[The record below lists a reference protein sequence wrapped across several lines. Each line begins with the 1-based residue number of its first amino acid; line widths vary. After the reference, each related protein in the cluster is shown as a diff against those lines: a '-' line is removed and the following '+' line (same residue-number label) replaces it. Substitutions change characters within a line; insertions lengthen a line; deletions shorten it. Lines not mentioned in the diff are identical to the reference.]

1 MSKSDLHHD
10 KSFKLLQLFVKAASV
25 VRIGSFPAGRGSR
38 SEEVFVLFV
47 EMNKKLLLCVSS
59 RIIPFNETS
68 SVQGEIKASIPNSVF
83 KLQ

>member
-38 SEEVFVLFV
+38 SEEVFAFCLV
-47 EMNKKLLLCVSS
+47 C
-59 RIIPFNETS
+59 RNE
-68 SVQGEIKASIPNSVF
+68 
-83 KLQ
+83 